1 MDKSTS
7 IKELAAALTLAQEEM
22 KPVPMNSVNPFLK
35 NRFAD
40 LGAMIEA
47 SRPILARHALSLSQ
61 FPVTTGHGEIGITTI
76 LMHASGEWMENT
88 VSLPVEI
95 EKGKSSAQVAG
106 SIITYLRRY
115 SWASVLGLYADEDTD
130 GVPAGHAD
138 AVKAS
143 ASASV
148 KSVSPRDGDNGRQ
161 AQPNTKPEFKIAKIV
176 GDIPEWQKIC
186 KKLAQDHHRYQ
197 AETGGKPNGQPNYAH
212 ILMAA
217 AAEGFPQVTPQN
229 YEVVIESIY
238 KRAGS
243 KAEPA

>member
-1 MDKSTS
+1 MDKSSS
-7 IKELAAALTLAQEEM
+7 IKELAAALTLAQADM

-47 SRPILARHALSLSQ
+47 SRPILAKNALSLCQ
-61 FPVTTGHGEIGITTI
+61 FPVTTGHGEVGITTI

-130 GVPAGHAD
+130 GAPTGQ
-138 AVKAS
+138 AVKA
-143 ASASV
+143 AAKASV
-148 KSVSPRDGDNGRQ
+148 KSSNGGNSG
-161 AQPNTKPEFKIAKIV
+161 QPGETKSELKIAKIT
-176 GDIPEWQKIC
+176 GDIPEWQKAC
-186 KKLAQDHHRYQ
+186 KKLAQDHIRYQ
-197 AETGGKPNGQPNYAH
+197 AVTNGKPNGQPNYAH

-217 AAEGFPQVTPQN
+217 AAEGFPQVTSQN
-229 YEVVIESIY
+229 YEVVIEAIY
-238 KRAGS
+238 ARAAH